1 MHVETF
7 AANDF
12 LPSHFRRQAL
22 KAALGDVE
30 EVAARRSPGK
40 KV

>member
-1 MHVETF
+1 MHVENF
-7 AANDF
+7 AADDF
-12 LPSHFRRQAL
+12 LPWHFRRQAL

-30 EVAARRSPGK
+30 EAAARRSPKK